1 MSLLY
6 PKLLQYYVANIEK
19 YRVCEIQYKTIE
31 TVRMESFY
39 QKKTIETRN
48 KHRIFSQLS
57 FSLPHFGLL
66 VKAMPK

>member
-1 MSLLY
+1 MALLY
-6 PKLLQYYVANIEK
+6 PKPLHYYVANIEK
-19 YRVCEIQYKTIE
+19 NRVCEIQYKTME
-31 TVRMESFY
+31 TVGMESLY